1 MANFPNTPL
10 PSLLPR
16 FLPFPSTGY
25 LTRSVS
31 KRVLQ
36 SLRFS
41 CSLYKVAVVPLELS
55 LLFEMSSQAL
65 QVGDNPASLSF
76 VQQGQIDWVAF
87 ANSTVK
93 ASVSVMQRFSAAG
106 VQPVTFAGGLA
117 LGSRFELG
125 KKGMQNMDVAL
136 KNLSGAFGFDKLLY
150 YGFGYRSFVNVLT
163 ETKAGVKLVALCAC
177 LVDTHSVPIAAEV
190 LAALW
195 KLEAF
200 PVEFEPSMSQ
210 YNALVTACAGVV
222 AATVFGQIG
231 DMMLGDLR
239 KQLRLSSRSGL
250 PRGSISSSEDIAKA
264 LHGLFQI
271 SRGTHERI
279 EILGGPNCSFIGSF
293 AHWLLNLTV
302 QVEDDV
308 GTLIYSD
315 VPARSAAQVNIRYR
329 SMYQLSTELTITSTT
344 FVLRDHDMLF
354 GIDERYDG
362 MPLHVRT
369 AWDGCLKRVFWSSA
383 QRLIDV
389 SRTLGEF
396 LGSAARVYAA
406 LARGEPDVGRFR
418 RIYFGDFIDGTYG
431 QGFVDSVGSIFPE
444 LGRLEDLR
452 SAMLRALSNSF
463 EQSLT
468 NLQKAISS
476 LASLCECGFCSGR
489 AYRCLTNT
497 QGECEETYCVLV
509 IAMTIASLVRL
520 VASLEIHRTINPT
533 ISGLQQIYGQCDRRI
548 QVNGRARHSP
558 LALENVL
565 GLNAVVDDF
574 DMLSP
579 GHLIADVQCLFTG
592 CTPSSEE
599 KSISLY
605 RTASSFN
612 GICCYIEALHGLSS
626 NAAALRR
633 IHVLPGRIRKGDR
646 EYSEVKDFE
655 YQLELLL
662 PKATLDTK
670 SITLPTE
677 FREDII
683 NIKAVVRENTS
694 GSGLQFSYEAAF
706 QGTLARIHPGIFT
719 QRVLRRTGLITCSK
733 RTCGGYLVFPCSVIK
748 EGWSELP
755 YTLSREEQPTK
766 CLIWPFRENDF
777 GRCVAIGTAPIDEV
791 LYVRKGECLPCCT
804 KAVANEPFSV
814 II

>member
-1 MANFPNTPL
+1 M
-10 PSLLPR
+10 
-16 FLPFPSTGY
+16 
-25 LTRSVS
+25 
-31 KRVLQ
+31 
-36 SLRFS
+36 
-41 CSLYKVAVVPLELS
+41 
-55 LLFEMSSQAL
+55 AL
-65 QVGDNPASLSF
+65 QVGDNPSSLSF
-76 VQQGQIDWVAF
+76 VQQGQVDWVAF

-106 VQPVTFAGGLA
+106 VQPATFAGGLA

-125 KKGMQNMDVAL
+125 KKGARNMDVTL
-136 KNLSGAFGFDKLLY
+136 KNLSGAFGFDKVLY
-150 YGFGYRSFVNVLT
+150 YGFGYRSFVNILT
-163 ETKAGVKLVALCAC
+163 ETKAGVNLVALCAC
-177 LVDTHSVPIAAEV
+177 LVDMHGVPIAAEV

-195 KLEAF
+195 NFEAF
-200 PVEFEPSMSQ
+200 PAEFEPSMSQ
-210 YNALVTACAGVV
+210 YNALATVCAGVV
-222 AATVFGQIG
+222 TATVFGQIG

-279 EILGGPNCSFIGSF
+279 EILGGPNCSFIGAF
-293 AHWLLNLTV
+293 AHWLLNLTI
-302 QVEDDV
+302 QVEDDA
-308 GTLIYSD
+308 GALIYSD
-315 VPARSAAQVNIRYR
+315 VPDRSAAQVNIQYR
-329 SMYQLSTELTITSTT
+329 NMYQLSTELSITSTT

-354 GIDERYDG
+354 GTDESYDG

-369 AWDGCLKRVFWSSA
+369 AWDGCLKRAFWSSA

-406 LARGEPDVGRFR
+406 LARGEPDVGHFQ

-444 LGRLEDLR
+444 LGRLEDLH
-452 SAMLRALSNSF
+452 SAMLRALNNSF

-468 NLQKAISS
+468 NLQRAISS
-476 LASLCECGFCSGR
+476 LTSLCECGFCSGR
-489 AYRCLTNT
+489 AIRCLTNT
-497 QGECEETYCVLV
+497 QGDCEETYCVLV
-509 IAMTIASLVRL
+509 TAMTIASLVRL
-520 VASLEIHRTINPT
+520 VASLEIHGKINPT
-533 ISGLQQIYGQCDRRI
+533 VSGLQQIYGQCDRRI
-548 QVNGRARHSP
+548 QANGRTRHSP

-565 GLNAVVDDF
+565 GLNLAVDSF

-592 CTPSSEE
+592 CTRYSEKE
-599 KSISLY
+599 SGYPY

-626 NAAALRR
+626 NAAVLRR
-633 IHVLPGRIRKGDR
+633 IHVLPGRIQKGDR
-646 EYSEVKDFE
+646 EYNEMKDFVH
-655 YQLELLL
+655 QLQHPL
-662 PKATLDTK
+662 PKATLGTK
-670 SITLPTE
+670 SITLPAE
-677 FREDII
+677 FRED
-683 NIKAVVRENTS
+683 NIKIKALVREDAS

-719 QRVLRRTGLITCSK
+719 QRLLRRSGLVACRK
-733 RTCGGYLVFPCSVIK
+733 RDCGENLVFPCSVIK
-748 EGWSELP
+748 EGWGGLP
-755 YTLSREEQPTK
+755 YTLSREEQSTK
-766 CLIWPFRENDF
+766 CLIWPFRETHF
-777 GRCVAIGTAPIDEV
+777 GRCVAIGTATIDEV